1 MFRKQ
6 REIQEL
12 GVAVLELLVSMLAAV
27 LVSFISNSDL
37 TRTSVFILSLLHIL
51 AFYISNYFH
60 HFLELL
66 QLLNHQ

>member
-27 LVSFISNSDL
+27 LVSFIL
-37 TRTSVFILSLLHIL
+37 VIIFITFSVEVTL
-51 AFYISNYFH
+51 
-60 HFLELL
+60 
-66 QLLNHQ
+66 